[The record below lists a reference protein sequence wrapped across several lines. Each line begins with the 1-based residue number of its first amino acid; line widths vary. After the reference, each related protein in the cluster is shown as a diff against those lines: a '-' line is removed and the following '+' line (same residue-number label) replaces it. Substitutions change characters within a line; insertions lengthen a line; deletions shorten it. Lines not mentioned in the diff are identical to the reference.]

1 MEGAS
6 WANLIMK
13 VYSLDIHIFINLFTH
28 LMLNIFFLW
37 VMGININWVTHQPN
51 VPLSAGT
58 QKFGHVNLDRGRAS
72 PWLFRE
78 LNSIE
83 SQLYIFWGSIILGHW
98 SFMPCLDPSLK

>member
-1 MEGAS
+1 
-6 WANLIMK
+6 
-13 VYSLDIHIFINLFTH
+13 
-28 LMLNIFFLW
+28 
-37 VMGININWVTHQPN
+37 MGININWVTHQPN
-51 VPLSAGT
+51 VPLSVGT